1 MKILLTGGGTGG
13 HLVPLVAFI
22 REMRRQWREKQ
33 ELQFFYIGP
42 KDDFVQ
48 VLLSHEG
55 VNIRQISAGKLRR
68 YGGVQS
74 IVQNILD
81 LLFRMPWGIFQSFWM
96 IFLLSPDM
104 MFSKGGYGALPV
116 MVAGWI
122 LRVPIFLHESD
133 SRSGMANIIGG
144 KFALRIFT
152 SFPQAMDFP
161 IKKIVHV
168 GNLVRREVLTG
179 SKEEAKNL
187 FHLVGDKPLIL
198 VLGGSQGSQRL
209 NDMMLGLL
217 DEALQEFEIIHQVGE
232 RNAEQIRKEARVMM
246 NPALEQYYHAIPFLR
261 EVDLRH
267 AYAASSLVIS
277 RAGSGVVFEVAA
289 LGKPSILVP
298 LPESAQNHQIRNAYD
313 YAKTGA
319 TVVLE
324 EQNLTPHF
332 FLAKLRYLFAQPG
345 ELEKMSAAA
354 HAFSRPDAAII
365 VSRYLIEYLTKK

>member
-13 HLVPLVAFI
+13 HLVPLIAFI

-81 LLFRMPWGIFQSFWM
+81 LLFRMPWGILQSFWM

-116 MVAGWI
+116 MIAGWV

-152 SFPQAMDFP
+152 
-161 IKKIVHV
+161 
-168 GNLVRREVLTG
+168 
-179 SKEEAKNL
+179 
-187 FHLVGDKPLIL
+187 
-198 VLGGSQGSQRL
+198 
-209 NDMMLGLL
+209 
-217 DEALQEFEIIHQVGE
+217 
-232 RNAEQIRKEARVMM
+232 
-246 NPALEQYYHAIPFLR
+246 
-261 EVDLRH
+261 
-267 AYAASSLVIS
+267 
-277 RAGSGVVFEVAA
+277 
-289 LGKPSILVP
+289 
-298 LPESAQNHQIRNAYD
+298 
-313 YAKTGA
+313 
-319 TVVLE
+319 
-324 EQNLTPHF
+324 
-332 FLAKLRYLFAQPG
+332 
-345 ELEKMSAAA
+345 
-354 HAFSRPDAAII
+354 
-365 VSRYLIEYLTKK
+365 